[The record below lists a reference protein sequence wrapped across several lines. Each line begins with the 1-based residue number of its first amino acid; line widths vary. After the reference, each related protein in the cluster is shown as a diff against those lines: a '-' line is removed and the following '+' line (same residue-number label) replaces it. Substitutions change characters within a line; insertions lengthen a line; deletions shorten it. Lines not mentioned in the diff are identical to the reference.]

1 MKNTIYMVKKD
12 PTKPNSQDNW
22 ILMNLKEFNS
32 FIQTPEAKGRY
43 FADIGGHE
51 ESDTWYVV
59 ECPKETAMKW
69 RKELNRHY
77 YLKRM
82 ERECGYQT
90 APYHNLEIGDEDVNG
105 EELISDMEDDFAAEI
120 LHKID
125 IENLEKAL
133 NALKDEEYEIIYD
146 LYLRDDPLTLSYL
159 AASADVE
166 PSTVMRRRN
175 NILEKIKIFLTF

>member
-1 MKNTIYMVKKD
+1 MKNTIYIVKKD

-32 FIQTPEAKGRY
+32 FIQTPESKGRY

-51 ESDTWYVV
+51 ESDTWYIV

-82 ERECGYQT
+82 ERESGYQT
-90 APYHNLEIGDEDVNG
+90 VSYDCLVIDGEELNG
-105 EELISDMEDDFAAEI
+105 EELIFDCSDNFVAEVMY
-120 LHKID
+120 KID
-125 IENLEKAL
+125 IQTLEKAL
-133 NALKDEEYEIIYD
+133 DSLTIEEYEIIHYAF
-146 LYLRDDPLTLSYL
+146 LSDERMSERTL
-159 AASADVE
+159 AAMLTIPRTTLEYRIDQ
-166 PSTVMRRRN
+166 
-175 NILEKIKIFLTF
+175 ILVKLKKIF